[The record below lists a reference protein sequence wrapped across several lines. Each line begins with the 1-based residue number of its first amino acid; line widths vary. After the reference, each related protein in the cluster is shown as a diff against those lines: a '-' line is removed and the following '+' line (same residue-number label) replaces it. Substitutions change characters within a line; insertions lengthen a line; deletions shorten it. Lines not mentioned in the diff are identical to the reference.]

1 LDGDLMFHDM
11 TPKQILAQLWVWLT
25 SGFTPASIALGL
37 VSDLMIF
44 IMWMKSVYGVSVYW
58 WETLIISII
67 GVLGLLLIG
76 YVWIKS
82 KFQESITSYNNEH
95 TNKEWNDHV
104 ELNRKI
110 NERLERIEKKM
121 GEKL

>member
-1 LDGDLMFHDM
+1 MFSGM
-11 TPKQILAQLWVWLT
+11 KPKEVLAQLWVWLT

-44 IMWMKSVYGVSVYW
+44 IMWMKSVYGISVYW
-58 WETLIISII
+58 WETLAISIVGI
-67 GVLGLLLIG
+67 IGLLLIG
-76 YVWIKS
+76 YIWIKS

-104 ELNRKI
+104 NLNRRI
-110 NERLERIEKKM
+110 NERLERIEKQLIM
-121 GEKL
+121 EK

>member
-1 LDGDLMFHDM
+1 MFHDM

-37 VSDLMIF
+37 MSDLMIF
-44 IMWMKSVYGVSVYW
+44 IIWMKSVYGISVYW
-58 WETLIISII
+58 WETLIISIVGI
-67 GVLGLLLIG
+67 MGLLIIG

-82 KFQESITSYNNEH
+82 KFQETITSYNNEH

-104 ELNRKI
+104 KLNRKI
-110 NERLERIEKKM
+110 NERLERIEKRL
-121 GEKL
+121 GEKI